1 MKVTR
6 ILYFVFF
13 IFALNFIAP
22 NKEHNGYVEAKKKL
36 TPAEIKKR
44 NQKIMMYSAIA
55 SGVAVLLGASIGLGV
70 HFSKK
75 KSPKKKVVRQVVKK
89 NPA

>member
-22 NKEHNGYVEAKKKL
+22 NNEHNGYVEAKKKL

-44 NQKIMMYSAIA
+44 NQKLMMYSAIA
-55 SGVAVLLGASIGLGV
+55 SGVAVLLGASIEKYLITNKI
-70 HFSKK
+70 SIKYK
-75 KSPKKKVVRQVVKK
+75 ISNISILKLKTS
-89 NPA
+89 